1 MSFNIAIIDYEMGNL
16 KSISKCL
23 KYLNV
28 NSFITDNPNLI
39 KDSNG
44 IILPGVGAFKNAM
57 RNLKEKDLVNLI
69 EDVVKEGKPILGIC
83 LGLQLLCSKSFE
95 MGETKGLDLIKG
107 KVVAFEKTKVEKIPH
122 IGWNNVKFQDMN
134 HFLVEGIPDNSF
146 FYFVHSFYA
155 VPKKSE
161 YSIGLTDY
169 GKMQFSSIVGK
180 NHIIATQFHP
190 EKSSKNGIKL
200 YQNFINFCKK

>member
-1 MSFNIAIIDYEMGNL
+1 MSFNIVIIDYEMGNL

-28 NSFITDNPNLI
+28 NSLITDNPKLI
-39 KDSNG
+39 KASNG

-83 LGLQLLCSKSFE
+83 LGLQLLYSKSFE

-122 IGWNNVKFQDMN
+122 IGWNNVKF
-134 HFLVEGIPDNSF
+134 
-146 FYFVHSFYA
+146 
-155 VPKKSE
+155 
-161 YSIGLTDY
+161 
-169 GKMQFSSIVGK
+169 
-180 NHIIATQFHP
+180 
-190 EKSSKNGIKL
+190 
-200 YQNFINFCKK
+200 